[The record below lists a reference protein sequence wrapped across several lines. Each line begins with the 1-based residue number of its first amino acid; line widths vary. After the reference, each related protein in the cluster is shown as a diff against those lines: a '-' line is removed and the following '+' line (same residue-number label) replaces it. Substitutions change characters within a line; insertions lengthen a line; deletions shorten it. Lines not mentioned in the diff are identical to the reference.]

1 MKGYSLRFSF
11 RQEARRALASCVL
24 PTRAHV
30 LQKRWAG
37 PGPEQPEGPS
47 GNHDYQRPASVPG
60 LGQETGW
67 RDGGGWR
74 KGKKK
79 QEVAGEG
86 KEMIEKTQQLLPD
99 EKGISEPCILGNQ
112 VTVVA
117 GWGVGGS
124 GMGQGEKLVSST
136 FGVVPVNSQQSTG
149 QEKGCPPQVLCPRG
163 T

>member
-11 RQEARRALASCVL
+11 KQEARRALVSCVL

-30 LQKRWAG
+30 LQKRGAG

-60 LGQETGW
+60 LGQGTGW
-67 RDGGGWR
+67 RDSGGWR

-86 KEMIEKTQQLLPD
+86 KEIEKTQQLLPD

-112 VTVVA
+112 VMVVA

-136 FGVVPVNSQQSTG
+136 FGVMPVNSQQSTG
-149 QEKGCPPQVLCPRG
+149 QEGCPPQVLCPRG